1 MAIALIH
8 NKTIKY
14 TKDKPVS
21 QTVKP
26 VEIIQQKPN
35 VSQPQLI
42 QDIYGEEERRPIKA
56 VDVKVDRQYNV
67 SSVETNNVKSDVIN
81 TKVNNKVDQLRR
93 LRRGN

>member
-1 MAIALIH
+1 MAIALIQ

-14 TKDKPVS
+14 TKEKRVS
-21 QTVKP
+21 QAIKP
-26 VEIIQQKPN
+26 VETVQQKTV

-42 QDIYGEEERRPIKA
+42 QDIYGEAERGPIKA
-56 VDVKVDRQYNV
+56 VDVKINRQYNV
-67 SSVETNNVKSDVIN
+67 STVETNNVKSDVIN